1 MKKETALAIVD
12 AWKRNCKVMEVPE
25 LRNYMDETKKFVPF
39 KMNIRVMI
47 SEYNRLASS
56 ALWDGH
62 FNRAAGLLMKHGL
75 KDSSQVRKP
84 ELNETYIVSNRLS
97 GDIRNPKSDWKYVK

>member
-25 LRNYMDETKKFVPF
+25 LRDYMDETKKFVPF

-47 SEYNRLASS
+47 GEYNRLASS

-62 FNRAAGLLMKHGL
+62 FNRAAGLLIKHGL
-75 KDSSQVRKP
+75 KDKFKVKRP
-84 ELNETYIVSNRLS
+84 ESVESYILSGRLS
-97 GDIRNPKSDWKYVK
+97 GDFRNPKSDWKYVK

>member
-1 MKKETALAIVD
+1 VKKEIALVIVE
-12 AWKRNCKVMEVPE
+12 AWKKNSKVMEVQE
-25 LRNYMDETKKFVPF
+25 LKDYFAEKNQFVPY
-39 KMNIRVMI
+39 KASIKVMV
-47 SEYNRLASS
+47 SERNRLASS

-62 FNRAAGLLMKHGL
+62 FNRAVVLLMKHGL